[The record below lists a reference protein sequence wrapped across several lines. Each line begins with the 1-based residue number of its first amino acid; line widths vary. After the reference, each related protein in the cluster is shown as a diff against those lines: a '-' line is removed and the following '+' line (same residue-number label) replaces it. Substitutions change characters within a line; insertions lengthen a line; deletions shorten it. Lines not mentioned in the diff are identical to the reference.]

1 MLEAF
6 MKARNRKTQVQDT
19 PDPSEESEVR
29 RNPITQGRVDRH
41 YESGRNPDMQ
51 AQRTNRQGDGNPT
64 QQRREDR

>member
-1 MLEAF
+1 
-6 MKARNRKTQVQDT
+6 MKPRNRNNHVKDT

-51 AQRTNRQGDGNPT
+51 VQRSNRQGNGSPT
-64 QQRREDR
+64 QQRVTDR